1 MAIKTPNKR
10 ALNSMSQ
17 YTAAQKTVAHKRRA
31 HMTVNMGGGIV
42 LDAAP
47 CSPTRQNA
55 TIANGMKR
63 SIFYGQ
69 THTRTHTDTR
79 IRNEPKH
86 LRFKIDTICAAG
98 M

>member
-1 MAIKTPNKR
+1 MAQN
-10 ALNSMSQ
+10 
-17 YTAAQKTVAHKRRA
+17 TVAHKHRA

-47 CSPTRQNA
+47 TAPPRQNA

-69 THTRTHTDTR
+69 TQTRTHTDTR
-79 IRNEPKH
+79 IRNESKH
-86 LRFKIDTICAAG
+86 LRIKIDTICAG
-98 M
+98 MWCVRVELE